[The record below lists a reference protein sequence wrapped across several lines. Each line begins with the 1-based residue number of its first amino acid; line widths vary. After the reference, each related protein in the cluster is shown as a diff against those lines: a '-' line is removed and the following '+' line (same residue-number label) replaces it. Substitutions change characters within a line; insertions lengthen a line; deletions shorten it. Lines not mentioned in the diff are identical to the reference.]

1 LFQTVNK
8 NFEGNFSPSVIP
20 KLENFIRGS
29 DKVSYNILV
38 VVRRALAVYTVS
50 VKLSHI
56 YQNSTKVD
64 EIQGTYGGMTSACD
78 REIGQHFQA

>member
-1 LFQTVNK
+1 M
-8 NFEGNFSPSVIP
+8 
-20 KLENFIRGS
+20 
-29 DKVSYNILV
+29 
-38 VVRRALAVYTVS
+38 YTVL

-78 REIGQHFQA
+78 REIGQHFQAWSLSQLADFLLEAGCTSEFEVFPQAATFA